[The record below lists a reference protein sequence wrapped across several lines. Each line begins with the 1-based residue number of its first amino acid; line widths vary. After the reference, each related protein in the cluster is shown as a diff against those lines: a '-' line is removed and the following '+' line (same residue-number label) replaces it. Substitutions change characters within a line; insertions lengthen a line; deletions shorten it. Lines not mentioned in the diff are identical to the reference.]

1 MADDVK
7 QSKPLR
13 GGRQRANHIQVH
25 RVELGLWEREN
36 FGKPMAEVMEE
47 ALAISQTVKMA
58 RTGAMVVA
66 AGAAIGLTWT
76 AYRAG
81 QSFFGWLEDFEFP
94 SINPF
99 EPPEGA
105 IKPDS
110 TTEAVKEFLL
120 GWFTGK
126 GILWGR
132 K

>member
-1 MADDVK
+1 
-7 QSKPLR
+7 
-13 GGRQRANHIQVH
+13 
-25 RVELGLWEREN
+25 
-36 FGKPMAEVMEE
+36 MAEVMEE